1 MSARLTG
8 LLVFATLLVF
18 PLRGEMQISFEYF
31 PYMDQL
37 PSSSVRR
44 VLQDSE
50 GYMWFGTLD
59 GVCRYDGYQ
68 VRTFRS
74 DMHNPSLLTN
84 NEVQSLAEDKQNRI
98 WIGTKQGINLLDRNT
113 LNITPFDES
122 PVQGD
127 NINALACDDKGN
139 MWIATPRGLF
149 CYDNTRNCLKTYW
162 SDPYDEKNLPDQ
174 TISHVSK
181 DKQGN
186 VWIMFWNGGLC
197 RYLPESDNFERFPPT
212 KEMSGPF
219 RIYQDKNDQYWLCT
233 WGSGFFKFD
242 PEAPPENRYTRIP
255 VYNTAGE
262 EENILFSMVQD
273 DRYGYFWLMSL
284 TGLYVFDY
292 DEQNTRLNPVDI
304 SEHLIGSS
312 KLYSEIIKDKDNNL
326 WIGAYSEG
334 VIFVNFDLPN
344 VRNYGMEVL
353 RQKLGFPVSIR
364 AMSEDSDG
372 LVWLGVNRYGVFFYD
387 RHENRVFSIDEIP
400 TIENHQE
407 LSNLKTVNYIRE
419 IKSRGEHWICCDD
432 QWVYIFR
439 KDGRGVYYAGRLDID
454 VSNELNWASGKV
466 LFEDK
471 DSCVWVGM
479 LNQGLVKISPENRV
493 TMVAPI
499 PMVTGITQDLHGDI
513 WVSSEKVGLCC
524 LKPSGET
531 YRLIRYDKYSEGLNT
546 NNIQSV
552 CADLTGKL
560 WLGTKEGR
568 LLTFDKDS
576 GSFEDMSLACAMT
589 GESILNLLVDRNNN
603 LWISTNKEVTGF
615 NHRTLTSTS
624 YSISDNLVV
633 KSFIKG
639 SYSATS
645 TEEVL
650 FGGNKGFCAFS
661 PIRQHNDSLKSKS
674 VRVHITDIKV
684 HNQSVLSN
692 NDEHDYN
699 PELKRLILGPAE
711 RNVEFEFSSLNYA
724 APFKVQYAYKLE
736 GLDSEWTKVNATRRF
751 ALYNNLHQGKYKLM
765 FMATDENGRWS
776 EPLPGLEIIKRPP
789 LYLSWWAILLYVVL
803 LMLLF
808 YALIRFFTNR
818 VRLNQQLNI
827 AQIEKAK
834 SEELTQTK
842 LRYLTNVSH
851 ELLTPLTVISCL
863 VEDVDQVSKGEYW
876 QHEVMKVNL
885 SRLKRL
891 LQQILDFR
899 KVESGSMKLKV
910 MKSNMIEFVERIC
923 AFNFVPLAKERDIRF
938 ELQLPD
944 YPVQGWYDPE
954 KLDIIL
960 FNLLSNAFKFTP
972 EGGSVR
978 LSLSMLQ
985 KNKGRA
991 AQLIVSDTGR
1001 GIQPDELEQIFTRF
1015 YSNDSSLTVENH
1027 GIGLTLTKELVE
1039 MHHGSI
1045 RVESEP
1051 GKGSTFIL
1059 EFPIEKSAYAPEE
1072 LVAETTEEEAVLSD
1086 QDSDTGK
1093 SQASTKHKEDVH
1105 ILIVEDNA
1113 QLCDTI
1119 EAILSRN
1126 YHTYKAFNGKEAVAL
1141 INSRHI
1147 DLVVSDIIMPEM
1159 DGLELCRTIKNNLDT
1174 SHIEVLLL
1182 TAKNSINDRIESY
1195 NAGAD
1200 GYLSKPFELKVLQAK
1215 INSLIRNR
1223 KRKMDSFKH
1232 NAEINISSLEYTSLD
1247 EKFLENA
1254 VSIVEEHIAVTDFN
1268 LDLLSSRLNMS
1279 KSSLYRK
1286 IKSLTG
1292 LSPVEFTKNIR
1303 LKHACQMLTDR
1314 AGNISDIAYAVG
1326 FADPKYFTSCFKA
1339 EFGLTPTEYIK
1350 KIKKEAR

>member
-1 MSARLTG
+1 MSTRLTG
-8 LLVFATLLVF
+8 LLVFAALFIF

-50 GYMWFGTLD
+50 GYIWLGTLD

-84 NEVQSLAEDKQNRI
+84 NDIQSLAEDKQNRI

-113 LNITPFDES
+113 LKITPFEES

-127 NINALACDDKGN
+127 NINALACDDKGD
-139 MWIATPRGLF
+139 MWIATSRGLF
-149 CYDNTRNCLKTYW
+149 CYDNTRKVLKTYW
-162 SDPYDEKNLPDQ
+162 SDPYDEKTLPDQ

-186 VWIMFWNGGLC
+186 IWIMFWNGGLC
-197 RYLPESDNFERFPPT
+197 RYLPESDNFERFPAT
-212 KEMSGPF
+212 KEMSSPF
-219 RIYQDKNDQYWLCT
+219 RLYQDKNDQYWLCT
-233 WGSGFFKFD
+233 WGSGFFKFN
-242 PEAPPENRYTRIP
+242 PEALPENRYTRIP

-262 EENILFSMVQD
+262 EENIFFSMVQD

-292 DEQNTRLNPVDI
+292 DEQNTALSPIDI
-304 SEHLIGSS
+304 SEHLSGSS

-334 VIFVNFDLPN
+334 TIFVNFNLHQ

-353 RQKLGFPVSIR
+353 RQKLGFPISIR
-364 AMSEDSDG
+364 ALSEDSDG
-372 LVWLGVNRYGVFFYD
+372 LVWLGINRYGLFLYD
-387 RHENRVFSIDEIP
+387 RSENNVFSINDIP
-400 TIENHQE
+400 SVVNHQE

-419 IKSRGEHWICCDD
+419 IKSRGEHWVCCDD
-432 QWVYIFR
+432 QWIYIF
-439 KDGRGVYYAGRLDID
+439 KKNERGIYYAGRLNLD
-454 VSNELNWASGKV
+454 VSDELNWASEKV

-471 DSCVWVGM
+471 DAYVWVGM
-479 LNQGLVKISPENRV
+479 LNQGLVKIGSDNRV
-493 TMVAPI
+493 IMVEPV

-524 LKPSGET
+524 LKPSGRT

-546 NNIQSV
+546 SNIQSV
-552 CADLTGKL
+552 CTDVSGKL

-568 LLTFDKDS
+568 LLTFDKNTS
-576 GSFEDMSLACAMT
+576 RFEDMSLTCAMT
-589 GESILNLLVDRNNN
+589 GESILNLLIGRDNN
-603 LWISTNKEVTGF
+603 LWISTNKKVTSF
-615 NHRTLTSTS
+615 NPRTLISTS

-633 KSFIKG
+633 KSFIKS
-639 SYSATS
+639 SYSATNTS
-645 TEEVL
+645 EVL

-661 PIRQHNDSLKSKS
+661 QSRQQDDSLKS

-684 HNQSVLSN
+684 HNQSILNNN
-692 NDEHDYN
+692 NDHGYK

-724 APFKVQYAYKLE
+724 APLKVQYAYKLE
-736 GLDSEWTKVNATRRF
+736 GLDTEWTKVNTSRRF
-751 ALYNNLHQGKYKLM
+751 ASYNNLHQGKYELM
-765 FMATDENGRWS
+765 LMATDENGRWG
-776 EPLPGLEIIKRPP
+776 EPLSGLEIIKKPP
-789 LYLSWWAILLYVVL
+789 LYLSWWAGLLYLALLILLFFA
-803 LMLLF
+803 LF
-808 YALIRFFTNR
+808 RYFANK

-834 SEELTQTK
+834 SEELSQTK
-842 LRYLTNVSH
+842 LRYLTNISH

-863 VEDVDQVSKGEYW
+863 IDDVDQVSGGEYW

-899 KVESGSMKLKV
+899 KVESGSMKLRV
-910 MKSNMIEFVERIC
+910 AESNMIEFVERIC
-923 AFNFVPLAKERDIRF
+923 AFNFVPLAKERNICF
-938 ELQLPD
+938 ELQFPD

-954 KLDIIL
+954 KLDIML

-978 LSLSMLQ
+978 LGLSLLQ
-985 KNKGRA
+985 KSKGRIV
-991 AQLIVSDTGR
+991 QLIVSDTGR
-1001 GIQPDELEQIFTRF
+1001 GIQPGDLEQIFIRF
-1015 YSNDSSLTVENH
+1015 YSNDPSLTVENH

-1051 GKGSTFIL
+1051 GKGTTFIL

-1072 LVAETTEEEAVLSD
+1072 LADETITEEVTLPD
-1086 QDSDTGK
+1086 QDSDTNK
-1093 SQASTKHKEDVH
+1093 SETAATHKEDVH

-1113 QLCDTI
+1113 QLCNTI
-1119 EAILSRN
+1119 EAILERN
-1126 YHTYKAFNGKEAVAL
+1126 YHTHKASNGKEAIAL

-1159 DGLELCRTIKNNLDT
+1159 DGLELCRIIKNNLDT

-1215 INSLIRNR
+1215 INSLVRNR
-1223 KRKMDSFKH
+1223 KRKTDSFKQ

-1254 VSIVEEHIAVTDFN
+1254 VAIIEEHIAVTDFN

-1303 LKHACQMLTDR
+1303 LKHACQMLAGQ

-1339 EFGLTPTEYIK
+1339 EFGLTPTEFIK
-1350 KIKKEAR
+1350 KTKKEA

>member
-8 LLVFATLLVF
+8 LFIFAALFVF
-18 PLRGEMQISFEYF
+18 PLRGEMQVSFEYF

-84 NEVQSLAEDKQNRI
+84 NDIQSLAEDKQNRI

-113 LNITPFDES
+113 LNITPFEES

-139 MWIATPRGLF
+139 MWIATSRGLF
-149 CYDNTRNCLKTYW
+149 CYDNTRNLLKAYW
-162 SDPYDEKNLPDQ
+162 SDPYDEKTLPDQ
-174 TISHVSK
+174 TISYVSK

-186 VWIMFWNGGLC
+186 IWIMFWNGGLC
-197 RYLPESDNFERFPPT
+197 RYLPESDNFERFPAT
-212 KEMSGPF
+212 EEMSSPF
-219 RIYQDKNDQYWLCT
+219 RLYQDKNDQYWLCT
-233 WGSGFFKFD
+233 WGRGFFKFN
-242 PEAPPENRYTRIP
+242 PEALPEKRYTRIP

-262 EENILFSMVQD
+262 EENTFFSMVQD
-273 DRYGYFWLMSL
+273 NRYGYFWLMSL
-284 TGLYVFDY
+284 TGLYVYDY
-292 DEQNTRLNPVDI
+292 DEQTNRLNTVDI
-304 SEHLIGSS
+304 SDYLSGSS

-334 VIFVNFDLPN
+334 TIFVNFSRPL
-344 VRNYGMEVL
+344 VRNFGMEVL
-353 RQKLGFPVSIR
+353 RQKLGFPISIR
-364 AMSEDSDG
+364 ALSEDSDG
-372 LVWLGVNRYGVFFYD
+372 LVWLGINRYGLFFYD
-387 RHENRVFSIDEIP
+387 RRENNVFGVNDLQ
-400 TIENHQE
+400 TIANRQE
-407 LSNLKTVNYIRE
+407 LSNLKTVNFIRE
-419 IKSRGEHWICCDD
+419 IKSRGEHWVCCDD
-432 QWVYIFR
+432 QWIYIF
-439 KDGRGVYYAGRLDID
+439 KKNERGIYYAGRINIDISD
-454 VSNELNWASGKV
+454 DLNWASEKV

-471 DSCVWVGM
+471 DAYVWVGM
-479 LNQGLVKISPENRV
+479 LNQGLIKISPDNQV
-493 TMVAPI
+493 SMVEPI

-524 LKPSGET
+524 LKPSGGT
-531 YRLIRYDKYSEGLNT
+531 YRLTRYDKYSEGLNT
-546 NNIQSV
+546 SNIQSV
-552 CADLTGKL
+552 CTDISGKL

-568 LLTFDKDS
+568 LLTFDKNTS
-576 GSFEDMSLACAMT
+576 RFEDMSLTCAMT
-589 GESILNLLVDRNNN
+589 GESILNLLIGQDNN
-603 LWISTNKEVTGF
+603 LWISTNKKVTSF
-615 NHRTLTSTS
+615 NPRTLISTS

-633 KSFIKG
+633 KSFIKS
-639 SYSATS
+639 SYSVTN

-661 PIRQHNDSLKSKS
+661 QSRQHNDSLKS
-674 VRVHITDIKV
+674 VRVLITDIKV
-684 HNQSVLSN
+684 HNQSIFN
-692 NDEHDYN
+692 NNNNHNYQ
-699 PELKRLILGPAE
+699 PGFKRLVLGPAE

-724 APFKVQYAYKLE
+724 APSKVQYAYKLA
-736 GLDSEWTKVNATRRF
+736 GLDPEWNKVNTTRRF
-751 ALYNNLHQGKYKLM
+751 ASYNNLQHGKYELM
-765 FMATDENGRWS
+765 LMATDESGRWG
-776 EPLPGLEIIKRPP
+776 EPLLSLEIIKKPP
-789 LYLSWWAILLYVVL
+789 LYLSWWASLLYLTLLILLFL
-803 LMLLF
+803 
-808 YALIRFFTNR
+808 ALYRFFANK

-842 LRYLTNVSH
+842 LRYFTNVSH

-863 VEDVDQVSKGEYW
+863 IDDVDQVSGGEYW

-885 SRLKRL
+885 IRLKRL
-891 LQQILDFR
+891 LQHIIDFR
-899 KVESGSMKLKV
+899 KIESGSMKLRV
-910 MKSNMIEFVERIC
+910 AESNIIEFVERIC
-923 AFNFVPLAKERDIRF
+923 TFNFVPLAKERNIRF
-938 ELQLPD
+938 ELQFPD

-954 KLDIIL
+954 KLDIML
-960 FNLLSNAFKFTP
+960 FNLLSNSFKFTP
-972 EGGSVR
+972 EEGSVR
-978 LSLSMLQ
+978 LGLSLIQ
-985 KNKGRA
+985 KNKGFVV
-991 AQLIVSDTGR
+991 QFIVSDTGR
-1001 GIQPDELEQIFTRF
+1001 GIQPADLEHIFTRF
-1015 YSNDSSLTVENH
+1015 YSNDPSHSVENH

-1051 GKGSTFIL
+1051 GKGTTFIL
-1059 EFPIEKSAYAPEE
+1059 ELPIDKSAYAPEE
-1072 LVAETTEEEAVLSD
+1072 LAAETIKEEATIPD
-1086 QDSDTGK
+1086 QDSDTNK
-1093 SQASTKHKEDVH
+1093 PEPAATHKEDVH

-1113 QLCDTI
+1113 QLCTTI
-1119 EAILSRN
+1119 ETILARN
-1126 YHTYKAFNGKEAVAL
+1126 YHTYKAANGKEAVAV
-1141 INSRHI
+1141 INNRHI

-1200 GYLSKPFELKVLQAK
+1200 GYLSKPFELQVLQAK

-1223 KRKMDSFKH
+1223 KRKTDSFKQ

-1254 VSIVEEHIAVTDFN
+1254 VAIIEEHIAVTDFN

-1303 LKHACQMLTDR
+1303 LKHACQMLAGQ

-1350 KIKKEAR
+1350 KIRKEA